1 MANVAEVNDAT
12 FDAEVLQSSQP
23 VLVDFWASWCGP
35 CRAVSPVV
43 EEVAANFEGRL
54 KVMKLN
60 VDENSQTTGRYGIR
74 GIPALLFF
82 KDGKIADQIVGY
94 VPKATI
100 DQSVTKV
107 LA

>member
-1 MANVAEVNDAT
+1 MPNIADVSDAT
-12 FDAEVLQSSQP
+12 FDNDVLNSQQP

-43 EEVAANFEGRL
+43 EQVAASYEGKL
-54 KVMKLN
+54 KVLKLN
-60 VDENSQTTGRYGIR
+60 VDQNSKTPARYGIR

-94 VPKATI
+94 VPKETI
-100 DQSVTKV
+100 DQSVIRV